1 MLRPHRAFFHH
12 TGLLVARI
20 ALLAG
25 LCSGAGLALADP
37 SAPAGEWIGEDGLD
51 GDAIYDRVLDNR
63 FRASTQLLSLSSKDL
78 ADRRQYVEIDLKYLR
93 EDADPQIVSRTIA
106 KYLMPA
112 DVRHMGY
119 LIVNKRS
126 GPDDQFVYQPST
138 RLVRRINA
146 RSEAIS
152 GTDFTMEDVIPQEAE
167 DGDHFRLEDTVH
179 AGRPAWVVAVVP
191 HADTR
196 SSYSKFVITV
206 EKERAV
212 PLQTDYWD
220 DRGVQIKQLRTD
232 PKSIEFFDVK
242 ADGGT
247 KKIWI
252 VRRSKMM
259 HLKRESQT
267 VLNVLDFVPD
277 PALDERDFTQR
288 NLTASH

>member
-1 MLRPHRAFFHH
+1 MLRPHRALVHAA
-12 TGLLVARI
+12 GRLL
-20 ALLAG
+20 ALLTLLAS
-25 LCSGAGLALADP
+25 LPSGAGVALADP
-37 SAPAGEWIGEDGLD
+37 SPPLAEWIGEDGLD
-51 GDAIYDRVLDNR
+51 GDAIYDRVLENR
-63 FRASTQLLSLSSKDL
+63 FRASTQLLSLSSRDR
-78 ADRRQYVEIDLKYLR
+78 ADHRQFVEIDLKYLR
-93 EDADPQIVSRTIA
+93 DDTDPQIVSRTIA
-106 KYLMPA
+106 KYLRPA

-119 LIVNKRS
+119 LIVNKQS
-126 GPDDQFVYQPST
+126 GPDDQFVYQPSK
-138 RLVRRINA
+138 RLVRRIHA

-152 GTDFTMEDVIPQEAE
+152 GTDFTMEDVIPHEAQ
-167 DGDHFRLEDTVH
+167 DGDHYRLEDAVH
-179 AGRPAWVVAVVP
+179 AGEPAWVVAVVP

-220 DRGVQIKQLRTD
+220 DRGVQIKQLRAD
-232 PKSIEFFDVK
+232 PKSVELFDVK
-242 ADGGT
+242 ADDGP

-252 VRRSKMM
+252 VRRSKMT

-277 PALDERDFTQR
+277 PELSERDFTQR